1 MNCLPDTGCTQSVI
15 SADLATAIG
24 ATVDTTA
31 QVNLLTANGG
41 NITVLGQAQL
51 YMQLRDKTTTTFVI
65 VAQNVS
71 HSALISWHDLQ
82 QLGVI
87 PKTFPQVNA
96 CSSAASDALKAKTVS
111 KFMNVFRDAL
121 TDEPMSGTPV
131 HIHLKENSRPFR
143 ISVARQIP
151 LRFREPA
158 DKAIQ
163 QLLDN
168 KVIARCD
175 EPTDWCSP
183 GFFVVKS
190 DGKSVRLV
198 TDYTKLNSFVDRPV
212 HPFPSVSEILKT
224 IPASAKVFAKFDAV
238 NGYFSIPQ
246 RRKFKT
252 HYIYSALRSL

>member
-24 ATVDTTA
+24 AIVDTTA

-111 KFMNVFRDAL
+111 KFVRTNVRHPSSYTFEGKFP
-121 TDEPMSGTPV
+121 TISNISGPP
-131 HIHLKENSRPFR
+131 N
-143 ISVARQIP
+143 SVAFQG
-151 LRFREPA
+151 
-158 DKAIQ
+158 
-163 QLLDN
+163 
-168 KVIARCD
+168 
-175 EPTDWCSP
+175 T
-183 GFFVVKS
+183 G
-190 DGKSVRLV
+190 
-198 TDYTKLNSFVDRPV
+198 
-212 HPFPSVSEILKT
+212 
-224 IPASAKVFAKFDAV
+224 
-238 NGYFSIPQ
+238 
-246 RRKFKT
+246 
-252 HYIYSALRSL
+252 